1 MSQSS
6 DSLHFN
12 SVSLIERVVKHSR
25 SIKDLP
31 ASIFIIGVTNEQVLG
46 GKSVGLDINV
56 SVRNVVNERRFTNVG
71 ESSHDQSA
79 GISVN
84 LRETT

>member
-12 SVSLIERVVKHSR
+12 SVSLIERVVKYSG

-84 LRETT
+84 LR

>member
-12 SVSLIERVVKHSR
+12 SVSLIERVVKYSR

-46 GKSVGLDINV
+46 GESVGLDINV

-84 LRETT
+84 LR

>member
-12 SVSLIERVVKHSR
+12 SVSLIERVVKHSG

-31 ASIFIIGVTNEQVLG
+31 TSIFIIGVTNEQVLG

-84 LRETT
+84 LR

>member
-12 SVSLIERVVKHSR
+12 SVSLIERVVKYSG

-46 GKSVGLDINV
+46 GESVGLDINV

-84 LRETT
+84 LR